1 MFGAL
6 KWNNK
11 FHNKKDLVK
20 TEILLQQCSL
30 ALVGT
35 INWTSQMLSIWL
47 LLFEPLLW
55 LVETGLCLWGK
66 RLDKTSYQ
74 QQSFGTF
81 QADC

>member
-20 TEILLQQCSL
+20 TEIFLLQCSL

-47 LLFEPLLW
+47 LL
-55 LVETGLCLWGK
+55 CLNLYFDWWKQDYACAEKGW
-66 RLDKTSYQ
+66 S
-74 QQSFGTF
+74 
-81 QADC
+81 